1 MSAARRQSD
10 AGEGTRSYRPTYRK
24 WSSSPDAAFRSR
36 LSTPSEGVDRRR
48 LTCALLL
55 SLVLHALLLRLA
67 FDGQGLGLPSL
78 RLFWQD
84 RRAAVEDLRVVMPA
98 PPAPAPEAPQATLT
112 PIETAAPQS
121 AIPMPSSVPAARARA
136 SGPAKVAVAPKPAS
150 SPAERDAG
158 TSQPSAP
165 ADVPAEAPSVAAAL
179 PRPMASLPLLAVER
193 ADMETWVVPAPSE
206 SPQSVAA
213 AVPLPIGS
221 RPPIAV
227 ERATMDSWVPPVP
240 VESPPSVAA
249 AVPLPMAARP
259 MVAGERAAVDPWV
272 LPVPTESRTT
282 SAAAQ
287 VAAPAPV
294 PSDVRDSPQKAAPAE
309 APADRAQEA
318 ARATA
323 QREAAEQAARQ
334 EAARQEAA
342 RQEAARQEAARQEAA
357 RQEAAR
363 QEAAR
368 QEAARQE
375 AARQEATQREARE
388 WAERREARLREIGR
402 QLDLEAARRDAAAA
416 ARQSPSL
423 PYSLSNPR
431 RHRLFG
437 RSDPNEEIVRY
448 GESWSQRIAL
458 GFTISLWR
466 EPAQQPYT
474 DPVVIVAVRSDGSV
488 ESVTFERSSGVPAL
502 DEAIRRIVDTQ
513 KPFAAFP
520 PELARDYDVVEIRRS
535 WHFDNAVRLY

>member
-121 AIPMPSSVPAARARA
+121 AIPMPSSVPAARAGA
-136 SGPAKVAVAPKPAS
+136 SGPAKVAVAPKPAPS
-150 SPAERDAG
+150 RAERDAG

-179 PRPMASLPLLAVER
+179 PQPMASLPLLAVER

-272 LPVPTESRTT
+272 PPAPTESRTT

-287 VAAPAPV
+287 VAARAPV

-323 QREAAEQAARQ
+323 QREAAEQ
-334 EAARQEAA
+334 
-342 RQEAARQEAARQEAA
+342 AA